1 MLHGVRS
8 TPAADEGAI
17 ARSRRFGLYEK
28 ALCTPASVP
37 PTTLDVNVDFL
48 SCLLVKIVVW
58 IARTHELYER

>member
-1 MLHGVRS
+1 MRS
-8 TPAADEGAI
+8 TPAADVGQ
-17 ARSRRFGLYEK
+17 SQDLVGLDCTK
-28 ALCTPASVP
+28 KLCVLLCTPASVP